1 METIYLT
8 IGVKQIDP
16 NNDNIH
22 LHWAPLAY
30 STLQFGDPVI
40 NYFSFSDRQPSDR
53 VLLDNGRQTISSVSR
68 VCVDQFGN
76 PIDLHELKRIHDDPI
91 SDLGSLHEWS
101 VVLGR
106 HGKWITSFVRPDNT
120 EQILSRH
127 NLNVKH
133 MDTIMQAFCAFSD
146 ANVDFNSHILAT
158 IVMPRITRDKLKR
171 KIETLKAP
179 VDMLCRLIQKD
190 ICANAI
196 IRSLLPAG
204 EVGQILRNHHAEDLF
219 FLPGEQSNFP
229 ARTLSDRMDLIIDPV
244 LDLFIGR
251 GDVETARL
259 IELQALILTRSED
272 SLPDAEHFLN
282 VAKYVKHPWNPR
294 LTAWPV
300 TPADLP
306 AHSTHADAVNRPD
319 PVEEEE

>member
-1 METIYLT
+1 MEFSTTLTQRQASRLYLQ
-8 IGVKQIDP
+8 GKQSIASTDPRCIDQ
-16 NNDNIH
+16 H
-22 LHWAPLAY
+22 
-30 STLQFGDPVI
+30 
-40 NYFSFSDRQPSDR
+40 
-53 VLLDNGRQTISSVSR
+53 
-68 VCVDQFGN
+68 GN
-76 PIDLHELKRIHDDPI
+76 PVDLHELRRMHEDYL
-91 SDLGSLHEWS
+91 SDFGNLHGWSLALGSI
-101 VVLGR
+101 GR
-106 HGKWITSFVRPDNT
+106 NITGFVRPDNT
-120 EQILSRH
+120 PQILSRH

-133 MDTIMQAFCAFSD
+133 LDTIMQAFCAFSD
-146 ANVDFNSHILAT
+146 ANVDFNSHILST

-196 IRSLLPAG
+196 IRSLLPGG
-204 EVGQILRNHHAEDLF
+204 EIGQILRNHHEEDLF
-219 FLPGEQSNFP
+219 FLPGEESNFP
-229 ARTLSDRMDLIIDPV
+229 PRTLSDRMNLIIEPV
-244 LDLFIGR
+244 LGLFIGR

-294 LTAWPV
+294 LTVWPV

>member
-1 METIYLT
+1 MNCVECMKT
-8 IGVKQIDP
+8 
-16 NNDNIH
+16 
-22 LHWAPLAY
+22 
-30 STLQFGDPVI
+30 
-40 NYFSFSDRQPSDR
+40 
-53 VLLDNGRQTISSVSR
+53 TIS
-68 VCVDQFGN
+68 DFGN
-76 PIDLHELKRIHDDPI
+76 LHGWSLA
-91 SDLGSLHEWS
+91 LGSIGMEHRLE
-101 VVLGR
+101 
-106 HGKWITSFVRPDNT
+106 SFVRPDNT
-120 EQILSRH
+120 PQILSRH

-133 MDTIMQAFCAFSD
+133 LDTIMQAFCAFSD
-146 ANVDFNSHILAT
+146 ANVDFNSHILST

-179 VDMLCRLIQKD
+179 VDMLCRLVQKD

-196 IRSLLPAG
+196 IRSLLPGG
-204 EVGQILRNHHAEDLF
+204 EVGQILRNHHEEDLF
-219 FLPGEQSNFP
+219 FLPGEHGITE
-229 ARTLSDRMDLIIDPV
+229 ARTLSDRMDLIIEPV
-244 LDLFIGR
+244 IDLFIGR

-294 LTAWPV
+294 LTVWPV

>member
-1 METIYLT
+1 MENVYLS
-8 IGVKQIDP
+8 IGVRQLDPENTTIWTWWLPLEYTTLSFANANVLHLSFVDDLPDSYQEYLQGKQSIRS
-16 NNDNIH
+16 DNR
-22 LHWAPLAY
+22 
-30 STLQFGDPVI
+30 
-40 NYFSFSDRQPSDR
+40 N
-53 VLLDNGRQTISSVSR
+53 
-68 VCVDQFGN
+68 CVDQFGN
-76 PIDLHELKRIHDDPI
+76 SVDLHELRRIHEDPLN
-91 SDLGSLHEWS
+91 DLGTLHGWS

-106 HGKWITSFVRPDNT
+106 KGRVIESFIRPDHT
-120 EQILSRH
+120 QQILSRH

-146 ANVDFNSHILAT
+146 ANVNFNSHILST
-158 IVMPRITRDKLKR
+158 IVMPRVTRDKLKR

-179 VDMLCRLIQKD
+179 VDMLCRLVQKD
-190 ICANAI
+190 ICSNAI

-204 EVGQILRNHHAEDLF
+204 EIGQILRNHHEEDLF
-219 FLPGEQSNFP
+219 LLPGEQGNFP
-229 ARTLSDRMDLIIDPV
+229 PRTLSDRMDLIIDPA
-244 LDLFIGR
+244 LNLFIGR

>member
-1 METIYLT
+1 MENVYL
-8 IGVKQIDP
+8 IVGVIKIDP
-16 NNDNIH
+16 ENTNIYNHWIPIQHTSLSFTDTRINH
-22 LHWAPLAY
+22 LSFTNTQPDRYQTILA
-30 STLQFGDPVI
+30 
-40 NYFSFSDRQPSDR
+40 
-53 VLLDNGRQTISSVSR
+53 GRQSIVSNSIK
-68 VCVDQFGN
+68 CVDQFGDQV
-76 PIDLHELKRIHDDPI
+76 DLSELKRIHEDNV
-91 SDLGSLHEWS
+91 SGLGNIYGWS
-101 VVLGR
+101 VVLGHEGR
-106 HGKWITSFVRPDNT
+106 TIESFIRPDHT
-120 EQILSRH
+120 HQILSRH

-133 MDTIMQAFCAFSD
+133 LDTIMQAFCAFSD
-146 ANVDFNSHILAT
+146 ANVNFNSHILST
-158 IVMPRITRDKLKR
+158 IVMPRVTRDKLKR

-179 VDMLCRLIQKD
+179 VDRLCRLVQKD
-190 ICANAI
+190 ICANTI

-204 EVGQILRNHHAEDLF
+204 EVGQILRNHHEEDLF
-219 FLPGEQSNFP
+219 LLPGEQGNIAP
-229 ARTLSDRMDLIIDPV
+229 RTLSDRMDLIIDPV

-272 SLPDAEHFLN
+272 SLPDVEHFLN

-294 LTAWPV
+294 LTVWPV